1 MTVSCPSNGMKR
13 NILLRRSW
21 RLVSAPRPQI
31 LPLRTP
37 DAWGQSWK
45 PKRFSKARA
54 TNWSSTSLLVT
65 SRSWTST
72 WTPWGQERR
81 HSWRSLIKKKWLTG
95 VTEHKSNSFNDLQW
109 SRKRNQQRFWPF
121 HENGLFMTISLNLY
135 VNFESVFLCYGIGLT
150 WKPLFG
156 LSGKNWRLK
165 KLSPKKLHANFPKKK
180 KLLDQSAI
188 YWAF

>member
-54 TNWSSTSLLVT
+54 TSWSSTSLLVT

-72 WTPWGQERR
+72 WTPWGQERQN
-81 HSWRSLIKKKWLTG
+81 SWRSSIKKKWLTG
-95 VTEHKSNSFNDLQW
+95 VTEHESNSFNDHINSI
-109 SRKRNQQRFWPF
+109 SRGFWPF
-121 HENGLFMTISLNLY
+121 HGNRLVMTIQTVSFRVSFPLLWIRPGSLKTGS
-135 VNFESVFLCYGIGLT
+135 FWTFQ
-150 WKPLFG
+150 
-156 LSGKNWRLK
+156 KNEGQKIFNEKNSRIFSK
-165 KLSPKKLHANFPKKK
+165 KNSSK
-180 KLLDQSAI
+180 
-188 YWAF
+188 

>member
-1 MTVSCPSNGMKR
+1 MYLKFKMTVSCPSNGMKR

-54 TNWSSTSLLVT
+54 TSWSSTSLLVT

-72 WTPWGQERR
+72 WTPWGQERQN
-81 HSWRSLIKKKWLTG
+81 SWRSLIKKKWLTG
-95 VTEHKSNSFNDLQW
+95 VWTNEHESNSFNDLW
-109 SRKRNQQRFWPF
+109 NSISRGFDPSMKTGFSWQSNRYPLTYMWISS
-121 HENGLFMTISLNLY
+121 LFSFAM
-135 VNFESVFLCYGIGLT
+135 E
-150 WKPLFG
+150 
-156 LSGKNWRLK
+156 
-165 KLSPKKLHANFPKKK
+165 
-180 KLLDQSAI
+180 
-188 YWAF
+188 